1 MMRFITIQPSNK
13 YLGIFFRTCFQSLWQ
28 IKGILLYSLNWYSR
42 PWRFAIQDPQDPCM
56 VLCIPTYGW
65 FHFCM
70 LNLGKNIPVP
80 WIHLAKSDY
89 AIASLFSKH
98 CTKSTVELQIGQALL
113 RSFRTSLEIGTPGPI
128 ALSHKR
134 FWIGNGIGGS
144 HLGSLEFP
152 F

>member
-13 YLGIFFRTCFQSLWQ
+13 YLGIFFRTCFQSSWQ

-80 WIHLAKSDY
+80 WIHLAKR
-89 AIASLFSKH
+89 LCNCF
-98 CTKSTVELQIGQALL
+98 TFLQALYQIHCRAPNRPSSSPFFSDLL
-113 RSFRTSLEIGTPGPI
+113 RDWDPRTQDP
-128 ALSHKR
+128 
-134 FWIGNGIGGS
+134 
-144 HLGSLEFP
+144 
-152 F
+152 